1 MGNGYKLVILLLL
14 IFSILFVFS
23 LSFGFFHFNPTAT
36 HPTSSYLDPI
46 INLSSSNNLITGLS
60 ITNFFNGSDLSFTT
74 VNGSE
79 TLYAYLRLPKF
90 AVISSSTYNIT
101 SQNFTGNI
109 AYTPSVSTSSG
120 AVCKQNHTS
129 FSGYVLING
138 VNTSVSDKSFVG
150 GLLSASGSCSAS
162 VSTSN
167 SCASPGSPYP
177 SSSCQQSTTYYSANP
192 TCSVTLSCNPSTTC
206 CTSETQTVSTKC
218 PSGYSGGS
226 CSSASSPSSGT
237 AVTGTTGYEYEGTSF
252 TASEGSVSTQCNDNP
267 AVSYQYL
274 SYTPEEGGQGNCANT
289 GSTSLTKC
297 SGGGLPSCIN
307 YESYTYGTHDSGY
320 TFTCD
325 YSISGSNDG
334 CINQELGMGNGVQC
348 TLPGGCVL
356 GASANAE
363 ITGYYGPGPSSS
375 IQPSNF
381 LGAGDSYTVPS
392 DSDQTL
398 YVCTSTVTIP
408 QGDYYTES
416 ELSGGCP
423 TPQKLVYNDRIDYP
437 YYNIYYNGA
446 LYTGTTTGSISA
458 NGGIC
463 ADQNTLSTVYTSAG
477 SSSPTAAC
485 SEAVTNNC
493 ASCSPSPVSY
503 SCTGDY
509 NSSTPNRCLTST
521 SGSIVYSASCPSPG
535 SGTITSVTAIPNS
548 CIDSVNNTAVANLS
562 IVANGD
568 TLFSTTSS
576 FTGTKQLNI
585 TSALKSFLSSSSQ
598 SNGYSYLPIKFTSD
612 KPGVIKLVNL
622 DIPFS
627 YNVSALYSKSYDI
640 FNTTYAGTFI
650 KPNSSIGYGA
660 TINVTSSPYEDIK
673 ISGFDSDN
681 NCQIGIINKLTSVNN
696 NASNICPVNI
706 TLGTD
711 GEFSYGSASSSTIYI
726 FNKRA
731 EPVSQVFH
739 TAAQNT
745 SKVSIPGV
753 IQYISVPVTLAD
765 NESKYGISSALN
777 ISFLTPSING
787 FTFNQTQRYKSVTN
801 GTYNLNL
808 QYSGNE
814 VTSKESVQ
822 QGNYVSWSANTIKIE
837 DIWNN
842 TSPYS
847 FANLTKNYTFVKG
860 SKITDCE
867 INGTN
872 VLGTQECKLFN
883 LSNGEINVQVKY
895 NKSLQPK
902 QWLDPTIVAEVPA
915 ISLLEYSPS
924 QTSSQLTCL
933 VKLGHSSCTNSSILS
948 PSFTQTADFVNNGTF
963 TYPKINLSASIPAY
977 NQTVPS
983 SIEAVYDG
991 QVVTPYYINIE
1002 KGVINWTTYNFS
1014 ANSTEDWTIKY
1025 TGVPLRVEISNYSSP
1040 GIFEWDVVLTA
1051 PPGLAYKNFYMTM
1064 DTPPST
1070 SQQLFPSLSLI
1081 GGTTPNIAESLPSDP
1096 NVLFTPGLSV
1106 SPPQNNMQVEVLTI
1120 PANGTIGFVP
1130 FADLGKSIQCSII
1143 NSTETPVVVGQVIQ
1157 VSNTIKCFD
1166 PNSPAKQT
1174 LGLPFTHPFYLPS
1187 NAFGVVANLS
1197 KFSNSSQP
1205 LVSTPL
1211 SFIGNHTYVPLSTL
1225 IYAKQNK
1232 TFVVKYKIQPLAITY
1247 KPETPT
1253 HFYTNLPALSK
1264 IVVSLS
1270 NDAPVEIDNA
1280 SYNIPITQG
1289 FNASFVIN
1297 NTVVSNATQVDGS
1310 YPVQFTDVPGDFTEI
1325 GTIYYYT
1332 PTANVTVYPSYPSI
1346 TYNNSQ
1352 ILYYSPFAVS
1362 SISPIPMQNV
1372 SMEANIL
1379 ANSSIPNTCYSTVA
1393 VYIAS
1398 SPSSTTGTKVPYKC
1412 YNATMIDAYIGPFN
1426 LGQTKYIVIAT
1437 NASVVSQVV
1446 SSSPSPFTGI
1456 GSAFSSAWKAIA
1468 SFANAV
1474 KNLFVGL
1481 LKLL

>member
-79 TLYAYLRLPKF
+79 TLYVYLRLPKF

-274 SYTPEEGGQGNCANT
+274 SYAPEEGGQGNCANT

-320 TFTCD
+320 TFTCNYD
-325 YSISGSNDG
+325 ISGVNDG
-334 CINQELGMGNGVQC
+334 CINFGLGMGNGVQC
-348 TLPGGCVL
+348 TLSGGCVL

-535 SGTITSVTAIPNS
+535 SGTISSVTSIPNS
-548 CIDSVNNTAVANLS
+548 CIDSVNNTAVANFS

-822 QGNYVSWSANTIKIE
+822 QGNYVSW
-837 DIWNN
+837 
-842 TSPYS
+842 
-847 FANLTKNYTFVKG
+847 
-860 SKITDCE
+860 
-867 INGTN
+867 
-872 VLGTQECKLFN
+872 
-883 LSNGEINVQVKY
+883 
-895 NKSLQPK
+895 
-902 QWLDPTIVAEVPA
+902 
-915 ISLLEYSPS
+915 
-924 QTSSQLTCL
+924 
-933 VKLGHSSCTNSSILS
+933 
-948 PSFTQTADFVNNGTF
+948 
-963 TYPKINLSASIPAY
+963 
-977 NQTVPS
+977 
-983 SIEAVYDG
+983 
-991 QVVTPYYINIE
+991 
-1002 KGVINWTTYNFS
+1002 
-1014 ANSTEDWTIKY
+1014 
-1025 TGVPLRVEISNYSSP
+1025 
-1040 GIFEWDVVLTA
+1040 
-1051 PPGLAYKNFYMTM
+1051 
-1064 DTPPST
+1064 
-1070 SQQLFPSLSLI
+1070 
-1081 GGTTPNIAESLPSDP
+1081 
-1096 NVLFTPGLSV
+1096 
-1106 SPPQNNMQVEVLTI
+1106 
-1120 PANGTIGFVP
+1120 
-1130 FADLGKSIQCSII
+1130 
-1143 NSTETPVVVGQVIQ
+1143 
-1157 VSNTIKCFD
+1157 
-1166 PNSPAKQT
+1166 
-1174 LGLPFTHPFYLPS
+1174 
-1187 NAFGVVANLS
+1187 
-1197 KFSNSSQP
+1197 
-1205 LVSTPL
+1205 
-1211 SFIGNHTYVPLSTL
+1211 
-1225 IYAKQNK
+1225 
-1232 TFVVKYKIQPLAITY
+1232 
-1247 KPETPT
+1247 
-1253 HFYTNLPALSK
+1253 
-1264 IVVSLS
+1264 
-1270 NDAPVEIDNA
+1270 
-1280 SYNIPITQG
+1280 
-1289 FNASFVIN
+1289 
-1297 NTVVSNATQVDGS
+1297 
-1310 YPVQFTDVPGDFTEI
+1310 
-1325 GTIYYYT
+1325 
-1332 PTANVTVYPSYPSI
+1332 
-1346 TYNNSQ
+1346 
-1352 ILYYSPFAVS
+1352 
-1362 SISPIPMQNV
+1362 
-1372 SMEANIL
+1372 
-1379 ANSSIPNTCYSTVA
+1379 
-1393 VYIAS
+1393 
-1398 SPSSTTGTKVPYKC
+1398 
-1412 YNATMIDAYIGPFN
+1412 
-1426 LGQTKYIVIAT
+1426 
-1437 NASVVSQVV
+1437 
-1446 SSSPSPFTGI
+1446 
-1456 GSAFSSAWKAIA
+1456 
-1468 SFANAV
+1468 
-1474 KNLFVGL
+1474 
-1481 LKLL
+1481 